1 MVIVAAFNPIG
12 MKSLQ
17 ILLFALSMMMTYS
30 GFTRQNPIADSTQNV
45 KFYSKI
51 LGQDRDLIIHLP
63 RNYDP
68 GKKYPVI
75 YVLDGSSQD
84 QHIADKFDSLSSL
97 ARVPQTIV
105 VGIPNMS
112 GTNRTLQLVPPFML
126 TDPAKPE
133 SPPGTGDTFLD
144 FMELE
149 LVPFITEKYR
159 GSEVR
164 LFAGNSRGGLLVMYS
179 LIYKPELF
187 TGRFCFSTPLWRQNN
202 LLVSKASEFLASK
215 KRMNSFLYVSVGA
228 NETENIRSGLDSL
241 TQILKQKGPIGF
253 VWYTHYTPGVD
264 HQLNANVSATDGIL
278 QWGEFVKKPSNIK
291 QK

>member
-1 MVIVAAFNPIG
+1 
-12 MKSLQ
+12 MKSIQTL
-17 ILLFALSMMMTYS
+17 IFMVSMMMTFS
-30 GFTRQNPIADSTQNV
+30 GFALQNPGGDSILNV
-45 KFYSKI
+45 KLHSKI

-112 GTNRTLQLVPPFML
+112 GANRTLQLVPPFML

-133 SPPGTGDTFLD
+133 SPPGTADTFLD

-149 LVPFITEKYR
+149 LIPFIAEKYGASGLR
-159 GSEVR
+159 S
-164 LFAGNSRGGLLVMYS
+164 FAGNSRGGLLVMYS
-179 LIYKPELF
+179 LIHKPDLF

-202 LLVSKASEFLASK
+202 LLVSKVSEFLTTK
-215 KRMNSFLYVSVGA
+215 KRMNSFLYASAGA
-228 NETENIRSGLDSL
+228 NETENIKSGLDTL
-241 TQILKQKGPIGF
+241 TQVLKQKAPTGF
-253 VWYTHYTPGVD
+253 VWYTYYTAGVD

-278 QWGEFVKKPSNIK
+278 QWGKFLKK
-291 QK
+291 QKL

>member
-1 MVIVAAFNPIG
+1 

-17 ILLFALSMMMTYS
+17 ILILALSMVMPYS
-30 GFTRQNPIADSTQNV
+30 GVTRQNPGADSILNV
-45 KFYSKI
+45 TLYSKI
-51 LGQDRDLIIHLP
+51 LGQDRELIIHLP
-63 RNYDP
+63 RKYDP
-68 GKKYPVI
+68 GKKYPVM

-84 QHIADKFDSLSSL
+84 QHITDKFDSLSGL
-97 ARVPQTIV
+97 ARVSQTIV

-112 GTNRTLQLVPPFML
+112 GANRTLQLVPPFML
-126 TDPAKPE
+126 TDPAKAE

-149 LVPFITEKYR
+149 LIPFIAEKYR
-159 GSEVR
+159 GSEQR

-179 LIYKPELF
+179 LIYKPDLF

-202 LLVSKASEFLASK
+202 LLVSRVSEFLASK
-215 KRMNSFLYVSVGA
+215 KRMNSFLYVSAGA
-228 NETENIRSGLDSL
+228 NETENIKSGLDTL
-241 TQILKQKGPIGF
+241 TQVLKQKAPIGF
-253 VWYTHYTPGVD
+253 VWYTYFTPGVD

-278 QWGEFVKKPSNIK
+278 QWGAFVKKQNNIK

>member
-1 MVIVAAFNPIG
+1 
-12 MKSLQ
+12 
-17 ILLFALSMMMTYS
+17 MMMTFS
-30 GFTRQNPIADSTQNV
+30 GFALQNPRGDSILNV
-45 KFYSKI
+45 KLHSKI
-51 LGQDRDLIIHLP
+51 LGQDRDLIIHFP

-97 ARVPQTIV
+97 ARVTQTIV

-112 GTNRTLQLVPPFML
+112 GANRTLQLVPPFML

-133 SPPGTGDTFLD
+133 SPPGTADTFLD

-149 LVPFITEKYR
+149 LIPFIAEKY
-159 GSEVR
+159 GASGLR

-179 LIYKPELF
+179 LIHKPDLF

-202 LLVSKASEFLASK
+202 LLVSKVSEFLASK
-215 KRMNSFLYVSVGA
+215 KQMNSFLYASAGA
-228 NETENIRSGLDSL
+228 NETENIKSGLDTL
-241 TQILKQKGPIGF
+241 TQVLKQKAPTGF
-253 VWYTHYTPGVD
+253 VWYTYYTAGVD

-278 QWGEFVKKPSNIK
+278 QWGKFIKEQNNIK
-291 QK
+291 SK

>member
-1 MVIVAAFNPIG
+1 MLTHG
-12 MKSLQ
+12 G
-17 ILLFALSMMMTYS
+17 FA
-30 GFTRQNPIADSTQNV
+30 RQNPGADSILNV

-51 LGQDRDLIIHLP
+51 LGKERELIIHLP
-63 RNYDP
+63 RNYDRE
-68 GKKYPVI
+68 KKYPVM

-112 GTNRTLQLVPPFML
+112 GANRTLQLVPPFML

-133 SPPGTGDTFLD
+133 SSPGTGDSFLD
-144 FMELE
+144 FMAMELI
-149 LVPFITEKYR
+149 PFIGQKYR
-159 GSEVR
+159 GSDVR

-179 LIYKPELF
+179 LIYKPDLF

-202 LLVSKASEFLASK
+202 LLVSRVSEFLASK
-215 KRMNSFLYVSVGA
+215 KRMNSFLYVSAGA
-228 NETENIRSGLDSL
+228 NETENIKSGLDTL
-241 TQILKQKGPIGF
+241 TQVLKQKAPIGF
-253 VWYTHYTPGVD
+253 VWYTRYTPGVD

-278 QWGEFVKKPSNIK
+278 QWGEFEQKPNNVK